1 MKRQMLAISIL
12 GLLLPAIGASQIGSI
27 VVTSGASFQPG
38 LPPKESIG
46 TIFCTGLK
54 VSSIVGAAA
63 TPLPTTLAGIA
74 VTVGGVAAPLFAVAE
89 AGGYQQ
95 INFQVPVSFSSL
107 DLTPIELTIAQNGV
121 QGAAMVQGARGA
133 PGDFFRI
140 DSTQLGVFQHGSDY
154 TLVSSENPAQSGE
167 AIIG

>member
-1 MKRQMLAISIL
+1 
-12 GLLLPAIGASQIGSI
+12 
-27 VVTSGASFQPG
+27 
-38 LPPKESIG
+38 
-46 TIFCTGLK
+46 
-54 VSSIVGAAA
+54 
-63 TPLPTTLAGIA
+63 
-74 VTVGGVAAPLFAVAE
+74 
-89 AGGYQQ
+89 
-95 INFQVPVSFSSL
+95 VPVSFSSL